1 MGDYTGN
8 VWTNNKLFVS
18 WMDSR
23 SGANMQDEVCGY
35 VQ

>member
-8 VWTNNKLFVS
+8 VWTNNKLLVS

-23 SGANMQDEVCGY
+23 SGANMQDEVGGY
-35 VQ
+35 VL